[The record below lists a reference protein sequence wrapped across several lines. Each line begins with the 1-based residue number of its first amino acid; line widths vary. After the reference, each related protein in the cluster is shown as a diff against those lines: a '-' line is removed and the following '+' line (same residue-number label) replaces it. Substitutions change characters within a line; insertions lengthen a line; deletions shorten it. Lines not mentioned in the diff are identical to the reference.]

1 MQNSDYELADRVS
14 RITLDQIGETG
25 ITVPMLLTYIS
36 DMSGAIL
43 RHRDEGGKAGTHAYD
58 MLAAAETDHAKD
70 TETLIHMVAAT
81 VLHRLIAE
89 EGGGR
94 ANVSFSPA
102 DMDEMHKLYEMIVN
116 RDGMTTE
123 IKLVPRKE
131 HAKSLQLGFDPAP
144 ANPAHEQAGLIP
156 REPNWFAVIAGE
168 RLHCAD
174 QRSAESK
181 VRDSMK
187 SDPTVMAQVENRRC
201 PVGKCPAPAHI
212 DNCMAAFCPNK
223 TAK

>member
-14 RITLDQIGETG
+14 RITLDQVGETG
-25 ITVPMLLTYIS
+25 ITVPMLLDYIGKL
-36 DMSGAIL
+36 SGAIL
-43 RHRDEGGKAGTHAYD
+43 RHQEEGGKAGTHAYD
-58 MLAAAETDHAKD
+58 LLAASEIEHVKS

-94 ANVSFSPA
+94 SNISFSPA
-102 DMDEMHKLYEMIVN
+102 DMDEMHKLYEMDVN

-123 IKLVPRKE
+123 IKLKPRKE

-144 ANPAHEQAGLIP
+144 TNPAHAQAGLIP
-156 REPNWFAVIAGE
+156 REPHWFARIDNE
-168 RLHCAD
+168 RIHATD
-174 QRSAESK
+174 KRSAEDA
-181 VRDSMK
+181 VRNAPEGVAAS
-187 SDPTVMAQVENRRC
+187 VENRRC
-201 PVGKCPAPAHI
+201 PKVECPAPAHI

-223 TAK
+223 APK